1 MKERTR
7 APAPLPA
14 PSKANPPQRHLEHAG
29 LTWLDVIEPT
39 VTQLADLRERY
50 AFDSLALEDVVSR
63 IQRPKLDSFPQEE
76 YLFTILHFPVLDK
89 EQRVAFAGEVDLFIG
104 RDYVI
109 TLHDGSLKPLRRL
122 FTAAGSDEHA
132 RAQLMGRG
140 SGYLLY
146 RIVDAL
152 IKQCFP
158 LTERIDDDLARIEA
172 RAFERDA
179 RRAVRELAAVRR
191 DNVAL
196 RHILG
201 PNLAVLR
208 ALETGD
214 HPFLRLNQASYFGD
228 LADGLA
234 TLSAIL
240 GEQQE
245 IIAGLYATLD
255 SLAVQRANEGIRLLI
270 GIAAVLL
277 PMIVIAGIFSMNL
290 PWPFAQSTIAIPII
304 LLVMLGAT
312 AGLVAYLR
320 YKEWI

>member
-7 APAPLPA
+7 APAPPPA
-14 PSKANPPQRHLEHAG
+14 PSRANPPQRHIEHAG

-76 YLFTILHFPVLDK
+76 YLFTILQFPVLDK

-158 LTERIDDDLARIEA
+158 LTERIDDDL
-172 RAFERDA
+172 
-179 RRAVRELAAVRR
+179 
-191 DNVAL
+191 
-196 RHILG
+196 
-201 PNLAVLR
+201 
-208 ALETGD
+208 
-214 HPFLRLNQASYFGD
+214 
-228 LADGLA
+228 
-234 TLSAIL
+234 
-240 GEQQE
+240 
-245 IIAGLYATLD
+245 
-255 SLAVQRANEGIRLLI
+255 
-270 GIAAVLL
+270 
-277 PMIVIAGIFSMNL
+277 
-290 PWPFAQSTIAIPII
+290 
-304 LLVMLGAT
+304 
-312 AGLVAYLR
+312 
-320 YKEWI
+320 